1 MLDYGVDFPDVVRIE
16 TAGRCN
22 FRCRHCPIEN
32 LRGLLSFESFVDI
45 FTRLPFVPRVLVLYH
60 GGEPMLNKDL
70 ERIVEFAYIHG
81 VQKTTLV
88 TNASLIRPIPYL
100 TEMRVS
106 FDGTTPEENDYIRI
120 GGNFSKHAP
129 KVLEIAKKQKVVINN
144 TYATG
149 GEVATVPQYLKD
161 FFGDWVEYK
170 SVPMHQWS
178 TQETP
183 YGETVSRPTGAR
195 YCSNLFETFTILANG
210 DVVKCCEDLNG
221 EFVHGNILQNSA
233 VEIWERMRDIR
244 KNFRKGIYPE
254 QCKKCAIVAGIY
266 IK

>member
-1 MLDYGVDFPDVVRIE
+1 MFPDVVRIE

-22 FRCRHCPIEN
+22 FRCRHCPIRN
-32 LRGLLSFESFVDI
+32 LRGLLSFASFVDI
-45 FTRLPFVPRVLVLYH
+45 FHRLPLVPRVLVLYH

-70 ERIVEFAYIHG
+70 ERIVEYAHKQG

-106 FDGTTPEENDYIRI
+106 FDGESPSENDHIRT
-120 GGNFSKHAP
+120 GSNFYKHAA
-129 KVLEIAKKQKVVINN
+129 KVKEVAKQQKVVINN

-149 GEVATVPQYLKD
+149 GRSAPVPKYLTD
-161 FFGDWVEYK
+161 YFGDLVEYK
-170 SVPMHQWS
+170 SVPMRQWS
-178 TQETP
+178 LQEQP
-183 YGETVSRPTGAR
+183 YGELVRIPTQAR

-221 EFVHGNILQNSA
+221 EYVHGNIFQSSA
-233 VEIWERMRDIR
+233 IEVWERMKDIR
-244 KNFRKGIYPE
+244 SNFEKGVYSE
-254 QCKKCAIVAGIY
+254 QCKGCWVVAGRY